1 MVAHGRLLQ
10 MVECLIHKAFLY
22 IKKGVHL
29 FIFTS
34 FYGKACITWE
44 RVHYMGKHALHW
56 KECIT
61 FKGMQYSLCNLQK
74 LTLGNQAWCFYVCD
88 LSLFGCQTV
97 YANAFV
103 ILFHSFATVVVVV
116 DML

>member
-1 MVAHGRLLQ
+1 MPNTHGIPL
-10 MVECLIHKAFLY
+10 HKQR
-22 IKKGVHL
+22 G
-29 FIFTS
+29 TS
-34 FYGKACITWE
+34 FHFHPHF
-44 RVHYMGKHALHW
+44 VGKHALHW

-74 LTLGNQAWCFYVCD
+74 STLGNQAWCFYVCD
-88 LSLFGCQTV
+88 LSLFGCQSV

-116 DML
+116 VVDM